1 MGVLVTNETVKQL
14 FHIAQSI
21 AKENYNGTYGGPHI
35 LQALIT
41 LMLYTGNWICNIKT
55 DKIIKLLI

>member
-35 LQALIT
+35 LQAL
-41 LMLYTGNWICNIKT
+41 MHK
-55 DKIIKLLI
+55 DRA

>member
-21 AKENYNGTYGGPHI
+21 AKETI
-35 LQALIT
+35 MERMEVRIFCRL
-41 LMLYTGNWICNIKT
+41 
-55 DKIIKLLI
+55 